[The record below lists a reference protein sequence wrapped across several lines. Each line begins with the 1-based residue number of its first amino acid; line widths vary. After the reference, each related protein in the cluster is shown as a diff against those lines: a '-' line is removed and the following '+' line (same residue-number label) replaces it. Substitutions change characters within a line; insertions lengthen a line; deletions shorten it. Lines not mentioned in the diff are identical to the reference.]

1 MNTFIIRLVR
11 AAILCVT
18 FGFSSSAMASYVNAD
33 GVNCR
38 VSPSPTARIVTKLSR
53 GREVS
58 VMEGGGGWSHI
69 SSPSCWVSS
78 KFLSEGYVAQAA
90 NSSSTGYNTVRS
102 GSAKSYRRQPSPNLY
117 SFGSSPPKK
126 ARKSSHSAK
135 SRRSS
140 SSGIYSGGS
149 CPCSG
154 GSVCIGPRGGRYCI
168 TSGGNKRYGV

>member
-1 MNTFIIRLVR
+1 MNTYLTRLAR
-11 AAILCVT
+11 AVILCVA
-18 FGFSSSAMASYVNAD
+18 FGFSGAAMASYVNAD

-38 VSPSPTARIVTKLSR
+38 ASPSPTARVVIKLSR

-58 VMEGGGGWSHI
+58 VKEGGGGWSHI
-69 SSPSCWVSS
+69 PTPSCWMSS
-78 KFLSEGYVAQAA
+78 KFLSEGYVAQSA
-90 NSSSTGYNTVRS
+90 NSPSTSYNAVRS
-102 GSAKSYRRQPSPNLY
+102 GSAKSYRRQSSTNLY
-117 SFGSSPPKK
+117 LFGSSTPKK
-126 ARKSSHSAK
+126 ARKSSRSAK

-140 SSGIYSGGS
+140 SSGIYGGGS

>member
-1 MNTFIIRLVR
+1 MKTLLFGAVR
-11 AAILCVT
+11 ALIVCAALTCS
-18 FGFSSSAMASYVNAD
+18 GSALASYVNAES
-33 GVNCR
+33 VNCR
-38 VSPSPTARIVTKLSR
+38 ASPSSTARVVTKLSR

-90 NSSSTGYNTVRS
+90 NSSSTGYNSVRS
-102 GSAKSYRRQPSPNLY
+102 GSAKSYRHQSSPNLY
-117 SFGSSPPKK
+117 SFGSSTPKK
-126 ARKSSHSAK
+126 ARKSSRSAN

-149 CPCSG
+149 CPCRG